1 MNQSSVTRLAKIR
14 SQHDSMRK
22 KKRKSRSHGMKP
34 SLSLHRK
41 GKLLK
46 DILVRT

>member
-22 KKRKSRSHGMKP
+22 KKENPGLMVWSHP
-34 SLSLHRK
+34 YH
-41 GKLLK
+41 
-46 DILVRT
+46 DIVRESY

>member
-22 KKRKSRSHGMKP
+22 KKKKIQVSWYEAIPIMTS
-34 SLSLHRK
+34 
-41 GKLLK
+41 
-46 DILVRT
+46 